1 MIRLFAFDEL
11 NDEVCVTRCEI
22 LENVNLS
29 REEKTAYAEFLVERY
44 KEKYPE
50 YRYFHFEKDKTY
62 FDTDACFEWALSIA
76 EDEEGLEGEEAIE
89 YAENIVR
96 SELDLHYD
104 LGFDF

>member
-11 NDEVCVTRCEI
+11 NDEVCITRCEI
-22 LENVNLS
+22 LENANLS
-29 REEKTAYAEFLVERY
+29 REEKTAYAEFLVKRY
-44 KEKYPE
+44 KEEYPE
-50 YRYFHFEKDKTY
+50 CHNFYFEKEYSY
-62 FDTDACFEWALSIA
+62 FDEDACFDWALSVA
-76 EDEEGLEGEEAIE
+76 EDEEGLEGDEAIE